1 MTWCRRVVAAGLIGA
16 APVACGPPERRHE
29 PPAAEEVAA
38 RKARTDS
45 AIEEVRN
52 SGGAAVEPGRPLAR
66 WVMPAALAEISGLA
80 QTSDGRL
87 LAHDDEKGIISE
99 IDYRSGRIVKS
110 FQVGNRLLR
119 GDFEGIATVSR
130 RIFLATSTGRLYEM
144 AEGREGEQVPYRL
157 HETDL
162 GRHCE
167 LEGLAHDAARRVLL
181 LACKN
186 VDGKANREE
195 LVIYRWPLSDGNANR
210 MTTVRVERKE
220 IERVAGLKDFH
231 VSSIDVDPKSGNYVM
246 VAGPEIAWLEITPA
260 GAVVRGGHLP
270 KGLHQ
275 QPEGVVLT
283 EDGTIII
290 SDEGRRQP
298 ATITLYAYPL
308 P

>member
-1 MTWCRRVVAAGLIGA
+1 MTWCRLVMTAGLLGS
-16 APVACGPPERRHE
+16 APVACGPSERKHA

-45 AIEEVRN
+45 AIEEVRASN
-52 SGGAAVEPGRPLAR
+52 GAAAKPGQPLAR
-66 WVMPAALAEISGLA
+66 WVMPATLAEISGLA
-80 QTSDGRL
+80 LTSDGRL

-110 FQVGNRLLR
+110 FQLGSKLLR
-119 GDFEGIATVSR
+119 GDFEGLATVSR
-130 RIFLATSTGRLYEM
+130 RLFLTTSTGRLYEL
-144 AEGREGEQVPYRL
+144 AEGREGEQVPYRI
-157 HETDL
+157 HETNL
-162 GRHCE
+162 GRTCE
-167 LEGLAHDAARRVLL
+167 IEGLAHDAANKVLL

-186 VDGKANREE
+186 IDGKANRQE
-195 LVIYRWPLSDGNANR
+195 LVIYRWPLPDGNSGEL
-210 MTTVRVERKE
+210 TTVRVDREDV
-220 IERVAGLKDFH
+220 ERVAGLKDFH
-231 VSSIDVDPKSGNYVM
+231 ISSIDVDPKSGNYVM

-270 KGLHQ
+270 KGMHQ
-275 QPEGVVLT
+275 QPEGIVLT
-283 EDGTIII
+283 EDGTVVV

>member
-1 MTWCRRVVAAGLIGA
+1 MIWCRRLVAAGLVGA
-16 APVACGPPERRHE
+16 APVACGPGERRHE
-29 PPAAEEVAA
+29 PPAAQEVAA

-45 AIEEVRN
+45 AIAAVRA
-52 SGGAAVEPGRPLAR
+52 SGGAAAEPGRPLAR
-66 WVMPAALAEISGLA
+66 WVLPAALAEVSGLA
-80 QTSDGRL
+80 LTSDGRL

-99 IDYRSGRIVKS
+99 LDYRSGRIVKS
-110 FQVGNRLLR
+110 FQVGTKLLH

-130 RIFLATSTGRLYEM
+130 RIFLATSAGRLYEM
-144 AEGREGEQVPYRL
+144 AEGREGEKVPYRL
-157 HETDL
+157 HDTNL

-167 LEGLAHDAARRVLL
+167 VEGLAHDAANRVLL
-181 LACKN
+181 LACKTI
-186 VDGKANREE
+186 DGKADRHE
-195 LVIYRWPLSDGNANR
+195 LVIYRWPLPDGNSGR
-210 MTTVRVERKE
+210 MTTIRVDREE

-231 VSSIDVDPKSGNYVM
+231 ASSIDVDPKSGNYVM

-270 KGLHQ
+270 EGLHQ
-275 QPEGVVLT
+275 QPEGVALT
-283 EDGTIII
+283 EDGTIIV